1 MPPRTRPTSKAEP
14 PFLPPAELADR
25 ASRPAGPSTPAD
37 DERLFNELNLLR
49 LEGYYFCFDRRS
61 ATEKMGKRT
70 LHEQVRTPQG
80 SVTQPITIVANPLY
94 GYPSVTAY
102 KLYQAILKKISDY
115 GRPVPDTVSF
125 YKRELAR
132 LFGFKSFGGFQWKK
146 LYTAIQQLRNT
157 DIECTLYDKETEQW
171 MRLNLR
177 LVNTTLMSGTKNDV
191 SQLSLQL
198 DPFIV
203 KSLNSFHSLCLNYNR
218 LESLEPISI
227 ALYKHIFYHFSN
239 LYSRQKTRDFSYNKD
254 YADICNQWLGGLK
267 VLRYKSKILQDQ
279 LGPHIKALKECGL
292 VWRFDIGKNSS
303 GDGFTLVF
311 HPGRTFFEDYE
322 RFYGKQLPLKFRKAV
337 DENGTQRPLELVHYF
352 YRKLYQASDLSE
364 AMFSDKETE
373 LASSVLAKHTFEEAC
388 WFVDFGLQEAK
399 ANSFDIR
406 TFLGLKPYHP
416 AFLAR
421 LEQLSK
427 KRELE
432 HKARK
437 EAAKRQ
443 LEERY
448 RKFCDDRLFQ
458 LREEIPAKELE
469 KMEEQI
475 REEIKSKQ
483 PGAIGINIM
492 VRVQINA
499 LLTEKHGLPSFEIWA
514 KSAQPEPGVSP

>member
-1 MPPRTRPTSKAEP
+1 MPRRTKPKPEAEP
-14 PFLPPAELADR
+14 PQPFQ
-25 ASRPAGPSTPAD
+25 ASTE

-61 ATEKMGKRT
+61 AAEKMGERT
-70 LHEQVRTPQG
+70 FHEQVRTPQG
-80 SVTQPITIVANPLY
+80 ALTQPITIVANPLY
-94 GYPSVTAY
+94 GYPSITAY
-102 KLYQAILKKISDY
+102 KLYQAILKKLSDH
-115 GRPVPDTVSF
+115 GRPIPDTVSF

-146 LYTAIQQLRNT
+146 LYMAIQQLRNT
-157 DIECTLYDKETEQW
+157 DIECTFYDKETEQW
-171 MRLNLR
+171 LRLNLK

-191 SQLSLQL
+191 SQISLQL

-203 KSLNSFHSLCLNYNR
+203 KSLNNFHSLCLNYNR
-218 LESLEPISI
+218 LERLEPISI

-239 LYSRQKTRDFSYNKD
+239 LYSRQKAREFSYNKN

-292 VWRFDIGKNSS
+292 VGRFDIAKNAS

-311 HPGRTFFEDYE
+311 HPGPTFFEDYE
-322 RFYGKQLPLKFRKAV
+322 RFYGKQLPPQLRKAA
-337 DENGTQRPLELVHYF
+337 DEQGKQRSLELVHYF
-352 YRKLYQASDLSE
+352 YQKLYQARDLSE
-364 AMFSDKETE
+364 AIFSDKETE
-373 LASSVLAKHTFEEAC
+373 LASSILAKHAFEEAR

-399 ANSFDIR
+399 ASAFDIR
-406 TFLGLKPYHP
+406 TFIGLKPYYP

-421 LEQLSK
+421 LEQLKK

-432 HKARK
+432 QKARE
-437 EAAKRQ
+437 EAAKKQ

-448 RKFCDDRLFQ
+448 RQFYNDRLAQ
-458 LREEIPAKELE
+458 IREEIPAEELG
-469 KMEEQI
+469 KMEERI
-475 REEIKSKQ
+475 REDIKSRQ

-492 VRVQINA
+492 VMVQLNA
-499 LLTEKHGLPSFEIWA
+499 FLAEKYRLPSFEAWA
-514 KSAQPEPGVSP
+514 KST